1 MCRNRDVDG
10 VELLKEACP
19 NLFWTYQLMDL
30 DLMGLDLMGL
40 DLMGLDLMGLDLMGL
55 DLMGLDLMATGK
67 VPRILARKVGIFD
80 AQRKERTENE
90 ERDMQSPENWI
101 HMVSTTSSIRGI

>member
-1 MCRNRDVDG
+1 LDDGSTTGEQLDSPFLRGSTCRNRDVDR

-19 NLFWTYQLMDL
+19 NLFWTYQLM
-30 DLMGLDLMGL
+30 
-40 DLMGLDLMGLDLMGL
+40 GL

-67 VPRILARKVGIFD
+67 DPRILARKVGVFD
-80 AQRKERTENE
+80 AQRMERTENE
-90 ERDMQSPENWI
+90 ERDMQNLENWI

>member
-19 NLFWTYQLMDL
+19 NLFWTYQLM
-30 DLMGLDLMGL
+30 
-40 DLMGLDLMGLDLMGL
+40 GL

-67 VPRILARKVGIFD
+67 VPRILARKVGVFD

-90 ERDMQSPENWI
+90 ERDMQSLENWI

>member
-19 NLFWTYQLMDL
+19 NLFWTYQ
-30 DLMGLDLMGL
+30 
-40 DLMGLDLMGLDLMGL
+40 
-55 DLMGLDLMATGK
+55 LMGLDLMATGK

>member
-19 NLFWTYQLMDL
+19 SLFWTYK
-30 DLMGLDLMGL
+30 
-40 DLMGLDLMGLDLMGL
+40 LMGL

-67 VPRILARKVGIFD
+67 VPRILARKVGVLD

-90 ERDMQSPENWI
+90 ERDMQSLENWI

>member
-19 NLFWTYQLMDL
+19 NLFWTYQ
-30 DLMGLDLMGL
+30 
-40 DLMGLDLMGLDLMGL
+40 LMGLDLMGLDLMGL

-67 VPRILARKVGIFD
+67 VPRILARKVGVFD

-90 ERDMQSPENWI
+90 ERDMQSLENWI